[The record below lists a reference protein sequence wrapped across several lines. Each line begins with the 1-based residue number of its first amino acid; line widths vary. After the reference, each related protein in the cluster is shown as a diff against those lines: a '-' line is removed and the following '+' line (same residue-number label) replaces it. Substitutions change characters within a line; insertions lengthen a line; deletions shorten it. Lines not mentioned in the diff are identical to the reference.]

1 MPYDATKHRDS
12 RGRFASP
19 QHRQEVVDKVKVD
32 YEGDDLFLA
41 DIAKHYEISP
51 ATIDYWAR
59 KYGWQRRQPHIVR
72 ADDLVGRLLGL
83 LSGQI
88 AELEAVMKN
97 GGTEVA
103 MLAKLVTTL
112 DRVLALKGRA
122 TADKPRSSKRVEEL
136 RAKIAERIG
145 ELNKA

>member
-1 MPYDATKHRDS
+1 M
-12 RGRFASP
+12 
-19 QHRQEVVDKVKVD
+19 
-32 YEGDDLFLA
+32 
-41 DIAKHYEISP
+41 
-51 ATIDYWAR
+51 
-59 KYGWQRRQPHIVR
+59 
-72 ADDLVGRLLGL
+72 GRLLGL

-122 TADKPRSSKRVEEL
+122 MADKPRSSKRVEEL